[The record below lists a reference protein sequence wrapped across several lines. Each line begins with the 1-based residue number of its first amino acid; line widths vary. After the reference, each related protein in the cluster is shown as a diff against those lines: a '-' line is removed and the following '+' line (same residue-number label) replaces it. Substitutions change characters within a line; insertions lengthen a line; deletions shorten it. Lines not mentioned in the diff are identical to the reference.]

1 MYVGCGGCLRIIH
14 GCDSGDNVLKCCRN
28 ASLYLNR
35 HVWFQSACQKIE
47 ATKKWLWF
55 AIKPFETKRFALC
68 PVNFMRWNLVA
79 KIRYYRN
86 SKTFGV
92 KNHHFKEKKRNYF
105 FFLKPDFSV
114 NKVFLWW
121 SRNYQEYRAQ
131 KKISIFSYNFLFR
144 ANFMHLIAYFLFY
157 CYNKKKKQD
166 RLIK

>member
-68 PVNFMRWNLVA
+68 PVNFMRWNWVA

-92 KNHHFKEKKRNYF
+92 KNHHFKEKKRETIF
-105 FFLKPDFSV
+105 FFFEAGFFREQSV
-114 NKVFLWW
+114 SLVKSKL
-121 SRNYQEYRAQ
+121 SR
-131 KKISIFSYNFLFR
+131 ISRPKENFHIFVQFFISCQ
-144 ANFMHLIAYFLFY
+144 FY
-157 CYNKKKKQD
+157 AFDCIFFVLLLQ
-166 RLIK
+166 

>member
-14 GCDSGDNVLKCCRN
+14 GCDSCDNVLKCCRN

-105 FFLKPDFSV
+105 FFFEAGFFREQSV
-114 NKVFLWW
+114 SLVKSKL
-121 SRNYQEYRAQ
+121 SR
-131 KKISIFSYNFLFR
+131 ISRSKENLHIFVQFFISCQ
-144 ANFMHLIAYFLFY
+144 FY
-157 CYNKKKKQD
+157 AFDCIFFVSLLQ
-166 RLIK
+166 